1 MKDMSRR
8 HGLNLT
14 YSQAYRS
21 KNKGLE
27 MLMGSPYESFQKL
40 PYYCYNLRN
49 VNPGTRTNIKVD
61 EHGRFEML
69 FIALGVAIDSF
80 MNYLRP
86 LVIIDGAHLKDD
98 VYHGVNL
105 LAVGMDGNNQTLPI
119 AFGICQGEDGA
130 GWTWFLEEL
139 KACISQKPNLSIIS
153 DRHPAI
159 LESVKKVFPN
169 AFHGFCCRHLM
180 MNAAIK
186 KERHKAVYWE
196 ACKAYTTEAFD
207 ECMDYI
213 QSAIPTAYVKLV
225 KAGFIR
231 WSRAHCPANRY
242 NYLTSNSAESVNSLS
257 RRARKLPVTHLM
269 EFFRALLQRWYYER
283 RYEGDVDEHELTPWA
298 AAKVAYRIRMSFG
311 FSVHGIN
318 STKYQVVAEEI
329 NYIVDL
335 RSRTCTC
342 RRWQLSGLPCSH
354 VIAVSTNKGYT
365 DLGVWAEHWFK
376 KTTYK
381 STYANSIYPVG
392 DVEAWNIKCNVP
404 NVLPP
409 STNTRPARRPK
420 KKDRIRSKGE
430 MPKKTYC
437 SRCYSGGHDRNA
449 CHEPA
454 PSQRS
459 TYGWDN

>member
-1 MKDMSRR
+1 MTKAKDQRSQSMKEQAYNIDRDKDHKSLSTKAISLISRR
-8 HGLNLT
+8 SVTMNSLQGRLLA
-14 YSQAYRS
+14 S
-21 KNKGLE
+21 
-27 MLMGSPYESFQKL
+27 
-40 PYYCYNLRN
+40 
-49 VNPGTRTNIKVD
+49 NIKSNTEV
-61 EHGRFEML
+61 R
-69 FIALGVAIDSF
+69 SF
-80 MNYLRP
+80 R
-86 LVIIDGAHLKDD
+86 I
-98 VYHGVNL
+98 
-105 LAVGMDGNNQTLPI
+105 
-119 AFGICQGEDGA
+119 
-130 GWTWFLEEL
+130 
-139 KACISQKPNLSIIS
+139 LSLS
-153 DRHPAI
+153 H
-159 LESVKKVFPN
+159 SN
-169 AFHGFCCRHLM
+169 M
-180 MNAAIK
+180 
-186 KERHKAVYWE
+186 
-196 ACKAYTTEAFD
+196 
-207 ECMDYI
+207 
-213 QSAIPTAYVKLV
+213 
-225 KAGFIR
+225 

-392 DVEAWNIKCNVP
+392 DVEAWNTKCNVP

-409 STNTRPARRPK
+409 STNTRPAGRPK

-437 SRCYSGGHDRNA
+437 SRCNSGGHDRNA

-459 TYGWDN
+459 TYGWDKSF